1 MDDYTE
7 IYFVDEDET
16 RNAVRDHQSQR
27 PSSAPPP
34 AAGMIRRPAGGSRV
48 VIARPAG
55 SRPVVMAAQPQP
67 QTRFGGLST
76 GELVEVGAQILAAIQ
91 PLPAAPVATG
101 KVEIDVGNLMLYQNA
116 LAVHAKRD
124 EQLRTL
130 GSLVGKLLS

>member
-7 IYFVDEDET
+7 IYFVDEDEM
-16 RNAVRDHQSQR
+16 RNATRDHRSQR
-27 PSSAPPP
+27 PPTTQPPP
-34 AAGMIRRPAGGSRV
+34 SAGMIRRPSGGSRV

-55 SRPVVMAAQPQP
+55 NRPVVMAAQP

-76 GELVEVGAQILAAIQ
+76 GQLVEVGAQILAAIQ

-101 KVEIDVGNLMLYQNA
+101 KADTDVGNLILYQGA

-130 GSLVGKLLS
+130 GSLVGKLLG